1 MKHTELSDGFV
12 QLLDQ
17 QSELIEQMA
26 GHETELQ
33 EAVGERD
40 WQRLESLMQRMSQLS
55 DAIVAVERRRNE
67 VYTALA
73 MEFGGEATFARVLTM
88 LPVEERQR
96 LSAAYRRLKVAV
108 LGLQSRTA
116 GMDAYLRATMSTT
129 RGVLQELYPEQTSR
143 GYSRDGQGQFNTA
156 SAVMVDRAL

>member
-1 MKHTELSDGFV
+1 MKYTELCDGFV
-12 QLLDQ
+12 QLLNQ
-17 QSELIEQMA
+17 QAELIEQMA
-26 GHETELQ
+26 THEKQLQ

-40 WQRLESLMQRMSQLS
+40 WPRLETIMLEMSHLS
-55 DAIVAVERRRNE
+55 EAIVEVETRRNDI
-67 VYTALA
+67 YTALA
-73 MEFGGEATFARVLTM
+73 LEFGGEATFARVLAI
-88 LPVEERQR
+88 LPAEERQR

-143 GYSRDGQGQFNTA
+143 GYSRDGQGQFTTA